1 LVNAAWAAKEDVVE
15 GCIMARTGFFNWGSS
30 SKSQASTAE
39 KQTPREDAK
48 PRQLPPYN
56 VVLFNDEEHTYEYVI
71 QMLRAVFSY
80 SEERG
85 YQLAKEVD
93 NSGRAVLMTTHRE
106 LAELKREQVIA
117 YGSDI
122 RIAECK
128 GSMSAIIEP
137 AA

>member
-1 LVNAAWAAKEDVVE
+1 LDAAWAAKYDVTE

-30 SKSQASTAE
+30 SKGHASTAE
-39 KQTPREDAK
+39 KHKPHEDAK
-48 PRQLPPYN
+48 TRQLPPYN

-71 QMLRAVFSY
+71 QMLRAVFGH

-93 NSGRAVLMTTHRE
+93 ESGRAILMTTHRE

-117 YGSDI
+117 YGTDV
-122 RIAECK
+122 RISECK

-137 AA
+137 A

>member
-1 LVNAAWAAKEDVVE
+1 
-15 GCIMARTGFFNWGSS
+15 MARTGFFNWGSS
-30 SKSQASTAE
+30 SKGQTSTAE
-39 KQTPREDAK
+39 KAKPREDSK
-48 PRQLPPYN
+48 PKQLPPYN

-71 QMLRAVFSY
+71 QMVRSVFGY

-93 NSGRAVLMTTHRE
+93 NSGRAILMTTHRE
-106 LAELKREQVIA
+106 LAELKREQVLA
-117 YGSDI
+117 YGTDI

-137 AA
+137 A

>member
-1 LVNAAWAAKEDVVE
+1 
-15 GCIMARTGFFNWGSS
+15 
-30 SKSQASTAE
+30 
-39 KQTPREDAK
+39 
-48 PRQLPPYN
+48 
-56 VVLFNDEEHTYEYVI
+56 
-71 QMLRAVFSY
+71 
-80 SEERG
+80 
-85 YQLAKEVD
+85 LAKEVD

>member
-1 LVNAAWAAKEDVVE
+1 
-15 GCIMARTGFFNWGSS
+15 MARTGFFSWGSS
-30 SKSQASTAE
+30 SKGQTSTAE
-39 KQTPREDAK
+39 KQKPREDAK
-48 PRQLPPYN
+48 TRQLPPYN

-71 QMLRAVFSY
+71 QMLRSVFGY
-80 SEERG
+80 TEERG

-93 NSGRAVLMTTHRE
+93 ESGRAILMTTHRE

-122 RIAECK
+122 RISECK

-137 AA
+137 A

>member
-1 LVNAAWAAKEDVVE
+1 
-15 GCIMARTGFFNWGSS
+15 MARTGFFNWGSS

-39 KQTPREDAK
+39 KQTPREVAK

-71 QMLRAVFSY
+71 QMLRAVFGY

-117 YGSDI
+117 YGS
-122 RIAECK
+122 
-128 GSMSAIIEP
+128 
-137 AA
+137 